1 MTTYRVYCKIP
12 GTSVEGT
19 IEAREMTV
27 NEGAYMFWKGEYGET
42 NKLIASYPVAFTIV
56 ETVEEVDPS

>member
-27 NEGAYMFWKGEYGET
+27 KEGAYMFWKGEYGET
-42 NKLIASYPVAFTIV
+42 NKLIASYPVVFTIV
-56 ETVEEVDPS
+56 ETIEEDHV